1 MRQLKNYK
9 QSAAPEQVS
18 DAASKYSGMNENELK
33 QELFKQVSESK
44 NNGTFS
50 AREID
55 DFVSFVSPEL
65 DEKSR
70 QRLNELV
77 KMIKGG

>member
-9 QSAAPEQVS
+9 QAAVHTEVS
-18 DAASKYSGMNENELK
+18 DAASKYSGMNESELK
-33 QELFKQVSESK
+33 QELLKQVSESK
-44 NNGTFS
+44 SNGTFS

-55 DFVSFVSPEL
+55 DFVDFVSPEL
-65 DEKSR
+65 DERSR